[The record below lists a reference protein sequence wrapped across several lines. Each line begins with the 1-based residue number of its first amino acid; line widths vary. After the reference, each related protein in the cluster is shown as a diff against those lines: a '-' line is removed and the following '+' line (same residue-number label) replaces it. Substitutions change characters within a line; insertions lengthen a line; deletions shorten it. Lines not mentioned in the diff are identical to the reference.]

1 MLWIGGKSLSMD
13 YKLIIIALG
22 LLFIIEGIPYFAFP
36 EKVKKFMAEV
46 INLSDTTIRGIG
58 LLALLLGL
66 LLVFL
71 GTRVLH

>member
-1 MLWIGGKSLSMD
+1 MD
-13 YKLIIIALG
+13 YKFIIIALG

-46 INLSDTTIRGIG
+46 INLPDGTLRGIG
-58 LLALLLGL
+58 LLALFLGL
-66 LLVFL
+66 FLVFL